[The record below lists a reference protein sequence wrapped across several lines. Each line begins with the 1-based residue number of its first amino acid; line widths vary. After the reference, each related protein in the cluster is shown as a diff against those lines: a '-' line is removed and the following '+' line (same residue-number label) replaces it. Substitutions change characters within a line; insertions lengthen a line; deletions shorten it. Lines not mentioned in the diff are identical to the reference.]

1 VEEVRRKTDAK
12 FAVADKVVSMEQI
25 AIYQIIVK
33 VSSNIW
39 GNTFHACPR
48 HRPGLL
54 SRQAQ
59 KW

>member
-1 VEEVRRKTDAK
+1 
-12 FAVADKVVSMEQI
+12 MEQI

-33 VSSNIW
+33 VSSRFKHL
-39 GNTFHACPR
+39 GEH